1 MSPRPPTMR
10 EKRRYLLLRVEP
22 AGTEIDQKELYYA
35 VSDAVTT
42 LWGDTMAALI
52 TPAVVAAE
60 NGHVFI
66 RCIRG
71 SERELMIALST
82 VTGYRDV
89 RLVLRMVAV
98 SGTMESLRARIRKP
112 KVPATGHSQETASEP
127 APETVPEPASLPL
140 DPEEPP
146 GVSFSGKKCIV
157 MECEGAKVDVIEKGF
172 KNTNRLY
179 LTSEDLE
186 ES

>member
-1 MSPRPPTMR
+1 MSTRPPTMR

-22 AGTEIDQKELYYA
+22 AGIEIDQKELYYA

-42 LWGDTMAALI
+42 LWGDTVAAII

-60 NGHVFI
+60 HGHVFI
-66 RCIRG
+66 RCSRG

-89 RLVLRMVAV
+89 RLALRMVAV

-112 KVPATGHSQETASEP
+112 KIPDAV
-127 APETVPEPASLPL
+127 PETTSLPG
-140 DPEEPP
+140 DSGEHAE
-146 GVSFSGKKCIV
+146 VTFAGKKFIV
-157 MECEGAKVDVIEKGF
+157 LECEGGKVDVIEKGF

>member
-1 MSPRPPTMR
+1 MR

-22 AGTEIDQKELYYA
+22 AGIEIDQKDLYYA

-42 LWGDTMAALI
+42 LWGDTVAAVI
-52 TPAVVAAE
+52 TAAVVAAE

-66 RCIRG
+66 RCSRG

-89 RLVLRMVAV
+89 RLALRMVAV
-98 SGTMESLRARIRKP
+98 SGTMESLRARVRKQKP
-112 KVPATGHSQETASEP
+112 SPSLPEPTPEPESPPMDSEEP
-127 APETVPEPASLPL
+127 AE
-140 DPEEPP
+140 
-146 GVSFSGKKCIV
+146 VSFSGKKLIV
-157 MECEGAKVDVIEKGF
+157 LECEGAKVDVIEKGF
-172 KNTNRLY
+172 KNTNRLF